1 MPEWKEEIRKRL
13 VDLKLPPAR
22 EAEIQEELAQHL
34 EERYQELLAD
44 GITERAAYQTA
55 LGELNDDSFL
65 ARELG
70 PLERPVTHEPVILG
84 ARNKAS
90 FLRDTWRDL
99 RYGARVLAKSPGF
112 TLAAILT
119 LALGIGANSAI
130 FSLVNCILLDPL
142 PYSQPGRLVSV
153 WQSYAPPGVLE
164 ALRKQARTMELAAF
178 SRASGF
184 NFTAETTERLDG
196 CTVSA
201 NLFALLGARPEL
213 GRTFRPG
220 EDQPGQDQVVILSHA
235 LWQHRFGGDAGVI
248 GRPIEIDGIKRQI
261 VGVMPASFQLP
272 SAAIQLW
279 LPMHLDP
286 TDVGGYWGGWSYP
299 IIGRLK
305 ANVTV
310 DQAQAE
316 FKVLVPGIVKLFP
329 WQMPNQWGQENH
341 VIPWQQQMVGEVHSK
356 LFILLGAVGLILLI
370 ACANIANLTLAR
382 AGARQR
388 EVAVRAALGASRSR
402 IARQVLTESLLLGI
416 GGGGVGL
423 VFAMKGLDA
432 LKVLLPSDTPR
443 LAAVEID
450 SHVLLFTLAVSLLA
464 ALAFGLAPALRA
476 SRPNLEQTLRTD
488 TARTGIGLGRR
499 RLSSMLVV
507 GEVALAMMLVIAAG
521 LLIRTLWRLAQIN
534 TGLEASHVIS
544 ARLTPNDSVC
554 SQNAG
559 RCVNFY
565 RQVLDRLRGLPTV
578 EDAAAVDDVPLG
590 GRVYGVALAVK
601 DHPLP
606 SGDSPFEVW
615 GFTIT
620 PEYLR
625 TMGIP
630 LQRGRTF
637 TKSDSSGP
645 SVVLV
650 SASMAKRFWPGQDP
664 VGKQAKPS
672 WQKAWRTVVGV
683 VDDVREYSLVPK
695 WAGDIVGDIYFPYQD
710 GVVSPPLDMTL
721 VVRTKAGSAQA
732 SGQLRS
738 VVASVNPHV
747 PVSEVRTMD
756 DI

>member
-341 VIPWQQQMVGEVHSK
+341 VIPSLAATDGR
-356 LFILLGAVGLILLI
+356 GG
-370 ACANIANLTLAR
+370 TLQALHPAR
-382 AGARQR
+382 S
-388 EVAVRAALGASRSR
+388 SRS
-402 IARQVLTESLLLGI
+402 
-416 GGGGVGL
+416 
-423 VFAMKGLDA
+423 
-432 LKVLLPSDTPR
+432 
-443 LAAVEID
+443 
-450 SHVLLFTLAVSLLA
+450 H
-464 ALAFGLAPALRA
+464 PA
-476 SRPNLEQTLRTD
+476 
-488 TARTGIGLGRR
+488 
-499 RLSSMLVV
+499 
-507 GEVALAMMLVIAAG
+507 
-521 LLIRTLWRLAQIN
+521 
-534 TGLEASHVIS
+534 
-544 ARLTPNDSVC
+544 
-554 SQNAG
+554 
-559 RCVNFY
+559 
-565 RQVLDRLRGLPTV
+565 DRLR
-578 EDAAAVDDVPLG
+578 EYSQSHARSG
-590 GRVYGVALAVK
+590 GR
-601 DHPLP
+601 
-606 SGDSPFEVW
+606 SPE
-615 GFTIT
+615 GSRR
-620 PEYLR
+620 PRRSRRQSLKNRSASLDREPAAR
-625 TMGIP
+625 HRR
-630 LQRGRTF
+630 RGRG
-637 TKSDSSGP
+637 SGICH
-645 SVVLV
+645 
-650 SASMAKRFWPGQDP
+650 
-664 VGKQAKPS
+664 
-672 WQKAWRTVVGV
+672 
-683 VDDVREYSLVPK
+683 E
-695 WAGDIVGDIYFPYQD
+695 
-710 GVVSPPLDMTL
+710 
-721 VVRTKAGSAQA
+721 GSGRA
-732 SGQLRS
+732 
-738 VVASVNPHV
+738 
-747 PVSEVRTMD
+747 
-756 DI
+756 

>member
-1 MPEWKEEIRKRL
+1 
-13 VDLKLPPAR
+13 
-22 EAEIQEELAQHL
+22 
-34 EERYQELLAD
+34 
-44 GITERAAYQTA
+44 
-55 LGELNDDSFL
+55 
-65 ARELG
+65 
-70 PLERPVTHEPVILG
+70 
-84 ARNKAS
+84 
-90 FLRDTWRDL
+90 
-99 RYGARVLAKSPGF
+99 
-112 TLAAILT
+112 
-119 LALGIGANSAI
+119 
-130 FSLVNCILLDPL
+130 
-142 PYSQPGRLVSV
+142 
-153 WQSYAPPGVLE
+153 
-164 ALRKQARTMELAAF
+164 
-178 SRASGF
+178 
-184 NFTAETTERLDG
+184 
-196 CTVSA
+196 
-201 NLFALLGARPEL
+201 
-213 GRTFRPG
+213 
-220 EDQPGQDQVVILSHA
+220 
-235 LWQHRFGGDAGVI
+235 
-248 GRPIEIDGIKRQI
+248 
-261 VGVMPASFQLP
+261 
-272 SAAIQLW
+272 
-279 LPMHLDP
+279 
-286 TDVGGYWGGWSYP
+286 
-299 IIGRLK
+299 
-305 ANVTV
+305 
-310 DQAQAE
+310 
-316 FKVLVPGIVKLFP
+316 
-329 WQMPNQWGQENH
+329 
-341 VIPWQQQMVGEVHSK
+341 
-356 LFILLGAVGLILLI
+356 
-370 ACANIANLTLAR
+370 
-382 AGARQR
+382 
-388 EVAVRAALGASRSR
+388 
-402 IARQVLTESLLLGI
+402 
-416 GGGGVGL
+416 
-423 VFAMKGLDA
+423 MKGLDA

-756 DI
+756 DILSASISTPRSTMWLFAGFALLALVLGAIGIFVWLWGRYGQMFYARC